1 MNALV
6 AVGISFAVALALTPV
21 AARVARRYSIVD
33 RPGALKVH
41 EVAVP
46 YLGGVSVSIAFAI
59 PVAFV
64 RPSLLAPLALLA
76 VVGLADDIGDL
87 RPRLRLML
95 EVAIGL
101 VGGVTVPAPGRLGV
115 LITAVLLIG
124 LVNAV
129 NLLDGLDGLAGG
141 VAMASAVGF
150 AILGGSAQIPA
161 LALAAA
167 LAGFLVFNRP
177 PARIYLGDSGAYFC
191 GGVLALL
198 AALSLQSGN
207 GVATWATVPLLVALP
222 VFDTGIA
229 IVRRRLHG
237 KPVFAG
243 DRSHVY
249 DQLVDRGQSRVQAVL
264 ECVAAQVLLTSIG
277 VFAVRWDTVWAVTA
291 ATTTVAILVILAAWG
306 GFLSRTEPST

>member
-1 MNALV
+1 MNPLVSVAVAFAIALV
-6 AVGISFAVALALTPV
+6 LTPV

-41 EVAVP
+41 EVSVP
-46 YLGGVSVSIAFAI
+46 YLGGVAAFIAFAV

-64 RPSLLAPLALLA
+64 RLSLLAPLALLA
-76 VVGLADDIGDL
+76 LLGLADDIGDL

-101 VGGVTVPAPGRLGV
+101 VGGVTVPAPGRFGV
-115 LITAVLLIG
+115 LITAIFVIG

-141 VAMASAVGF
+141 VAMASAIGF
-150 AILGGSAQIPA
+150 AILGGPGQIPA

-191 GGVLALL
+191 GGALALL
-198 AALSLQSGN
+198 AALSLQSGK
-207 GVATWATVPLLVALP
+207 GTATWATVPLLVALP
-222 VFDTGIA
+222 VFDTAIA
-229 IVRRRLHG
+229 IIRRRRDG

-277 VFAVRWDTVWAVTA
+277 VFAVRWDTVWAVIA
-291 ATTTVAILVILAAWG
+291 ATTTVAVLVLLAAWG
-306 GFLSRTEPST
+306 GFLSRTEQST